1 MDLSDPQRETAKA
14 VYDRLKS
21 QRDQYTDRA
30 EKNAAMTIP
39 SLFPKESDN
48 ESTSY
53 LTPNQSI
60 GARGVN
66 NLSSKLMLALLPPN
80 STFFRLTP
88 TDAVVAQLAEQ
99 PEQLQEIEKAL
110 EKLER
115 RVVRYIETEQ
125 IRVTV
130 KEALNQLLVAG
141 NALLFLPPLEGGA
154 KLYRLS
160 NYVLQRDALGKVI
173 QLVTLDTLSF
183 ATLPEDVQTLVA
195 SDGANHEATENVNV
209 YTHVYLDADQ
219 YLSYQEVNGE
229 VIDRKSV
236 V

>member
-110 EKLER
+110 EKVER
-115 RVVRYIETEQ
+115 RVVRYI
-125 IRVTV
+125 
-130 KEALNQLLVAG
+130 
-141 NALLFLPPLEGGA
+141 
-154 KLYRLS
+154 
-160 NYVLQRDALGKVI
+160 
-173 QLVTLDTLSF
+173 
-183 ATLPEDVQTLVA
+183 
-195 SDGANHEATENVNV
+195 
-209 YTHVYLDADQ
+209 
-219 YLSYQEVNGE
+219 
-229 VIDRKSV
+229 
-236 V
+236 